1 MSVYTAETAQLAQVL
16 WDYHRLA
23 QPLRKAECM
32 IVLGND
38 DLRTAEYAAELFL
51 KGYAEFV
58 VATGQA
64 GRHSSHFLPCSEAEK
79 FAEVMIEKGVDR
91 DKILLENQALN
102 TGENITFTK
111 QLLEQR
117 LKVPASFLV
126 VTKPYMERRAL
137 ATFEKV
143 WPDQEL
149 TICSIPL
156 TFQQYLNEEH
166 TFERVVTAMVGY
178 VHRMHDYPAL
188 GFQIS
193 QEIPEE
199 VWTACQQ
206 LEALGFAGNGQ
217 RSARPFS
224 VESP

>member
-1 MSVYTAETAQLAQVL
+1 MTVYTAETAQLGQVL
-16 WDYHRLA
+16 WDYHRLG
-23 QPLRKAECM
+23 QPLQKAECM

-51 KGYAEFV
+51 KGYAEFA

-79 FAEVMIEKGVDR
+79 FAEVMTEKGVDR
-91 DKILLENQALN
+91 DKLLLENRAVN
-102 TGENITFTK
+102 TGENIMFTK

-117 LKVPASFLV
+117 QRLPTSFLLI
-126 VTKPYMERRAL
+126 TKPYMERRAL

-143 WPDQEL
+143 WPGQRL
-149 TICSIPL
+149 TISSLPL

-166 TFERVVTAMVGY
+166 TFERVVNAMVGY
-178 VHRMHDYPAL
+178 VHRMHDYPEL
-188 GFQIS
+188 GFQIP